1 MPIPVSV
8 LGTDVVA
15 STLNT
20 ALDGLSLR
28 QRVTA
33 DNIANIDTPGFR
45 AATVDFETSLQTALA
60 DGSLASGE
68 SVAATT
74 GLATTPA
81 GPNGNN
87 VDLQS
92 ETMTAMRSVFQYQL
106 MTRAVDDRYSLV
118 KTAIGG
124 M

>member
-1 MPIPVSV
+1 MPITA
-8 LGTDVVA
+8 TDVVA
-15 STLNT
+15 STLRT

-45 AATVDFETSLQTALA
+45 AATVDFESSLRTALA
-60 DGSLASGE
+60 DGSLATGT
-68 SVAATT
+68 VVTPAT
-74 GLATTPA
+74 GVSATPA
-81 GPNGNN
+81 GPDGNN
-87 VDLQS
+87 VDLQT
-92 ETMTAMRSVFQYQL
+92 ETMTALQSVFQYQML
-106 MTRAVDDRYSLV
+106 SRAVDDRYSLV

>member
-1 MPIPVSV
+1 VPIPA
-8 LGTDVVA
+8 TDVVA
-15 STLNT
+15 STLRS

-33 DNIANIDTPGFR
+33 DNISNIDTPGFS
-45 AATVDFETSLQTALA
+45 AATVDFEGSLRAALA
-60 DGSLASGE
+60 DGSLASGAA
-68 SVAATT
+68 VAPAT

-81 GPNGNN
+81 GPDGNN
-87 VDLQS
+87 VDLQT
-92 ETMTAMRSVFQYQL
+92 ETMTAMRSVFQYQML
-106 MTRAVDDRYSLV
+106 TRAVDDRYSLV

>member
-1 MPIPVSV
+1 MPISA
-8 LGTDVVA
+8 TDVVA
-15 STLNT
+15 STLRT

-28 QRVTA
+28 QRVSA

-60 DGSLASGE
+60 DGSLASG
-68 SVAATT
+68 AAV
-74 GLATTPA
+74 TPTSGFA
-81 GPNGNN
+81 NTPVGPDGNN
-87 VDLQS
+87 VDLQT

>member
-1 MPIPVSV
+1 M
-8 LGTDVVA
+8 A
-15 STLNT
+15 STLRT
-20 ALDGLSLR
+20 ALDGLSQR

-45 AATVDFETSLQTALA
+45 AATVDFESSLQAALA
-60 DGSLASGE
+60 DGSLASGDT
-68 SVAATT
+68 VGATT
-74 GLATTPA
+74 GLTTTPV

-87 VDLQS
+87 VDLQT

-118 KTAIGG
+118 ETAIGG

>member
-1 MPIPVSV
+1 VPIPA
-8 LGTDVVA
+8 TDVVA
-15 STLNT
+15 STLRT

-45 AATVDFETSLQTALA
+45 AATVDFESSLRTALA
-60 DGSLASGE
+60 DGSLESG
-68 SVAATT
+68 SAVSPTT
-74 GLATTPA
+74 GLASTPA

-87 VDLQS
+87 VDLQT
-92 ETMTAMRSVFQYQL
+92 ETMTALRSVFQYQM

>member
-1 MPIPVSV
+1 VPISA
-8 LGTDVVA
+8 TDVVA
-15 STLNT
+15 STLRT

-33 DNIANIDTPGFR
+33 DNISNIDTPGFR
-45 AATVDFETSLQTALA
+45 AATVDFESSLTAALS
-60 DGSLASGE
+60 DGSLASGGAVE
-68 SVAATT
+68 PST

-81 GPNGNN
+81 GPDGNN
-87 VDLQS
+87 VDLQT

>member
-1 MPIPVSV
+1 MPIPVSL

-15 STLNT
+15 STLRT
-20 ALDGLSLR
+20 ALDGLSQR

-45 AATVDFETSLQTALA
+45 AATVDFESSLQAALA
-60 DGSLASGE
+60 DGSLASGDT
-68 SVAATT
+68 VGATT
-74 GLATTPA
+74 GLTTTPV

-87 VDLQS
+87 VDLQT

-118 KTAIGG
+118 ETAIGG

>member
-1 MPIPVSV
+1 VPIPVSV

-45 AATVDFETSLQTALA
+45 AATVDFETSLQTAIA

-74 GLATTPA
+74 GLATTPV

>member
-1 MPIPVSV
+1 VPIPAI
-8 LGTDVVA
+8 DVVA
-15 STLNT
+15 STLRT

-28 QRVTA
+28 QR
-33 DNIANIDTPGFR
+33 
-45 AATVDFETSLQTALA
+45 ATVDFESTLRTALA
-60 DGSLASGE
+60 DGSLESG
-68 SVAATT
+68 SAVSPTT
-74 GLATTPA
+74 GLSSTPA

-87 VDLQS
+87 VDLQT
-92 ETMTAMRSVFQYQL
+92 ETMTALRSVFQYQM